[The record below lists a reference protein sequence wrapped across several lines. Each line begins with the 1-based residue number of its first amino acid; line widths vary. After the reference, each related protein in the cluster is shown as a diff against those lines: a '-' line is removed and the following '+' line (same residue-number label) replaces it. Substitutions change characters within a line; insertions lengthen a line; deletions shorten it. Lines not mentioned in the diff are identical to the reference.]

1 MTSLSDTL
9 WAVGLAG
16 LSKGG
21 EMPAMGLESPA
32 IGNSEAIGFPNRS
45 TFNAIT
51 HLKNGGVVLSTS
63 DHDIGDR
70 ITESRSR

>member
-32 IGNSEAIGFPNRS
+32 IGNSDSIGLPNRS
-45 TFNAIT
+45 TFNAMH
-51 HLKNGGVVLSTS
+51 HLKNGGVVLSTATK
-63 DHDIGDR
+63 DIDDDKR
-70 ITESRSR
+70 EARR